1 MTFKTKQ
8 IKLKQSKYRPRSA
21 DELRKLAKDIIN
33 NDVFT
38 SNHLHGHERQHLATV
53 FLPLAMFSPMQKR
66 EMWQQKPFM
75 FYANR
80 GQRNELHGINGV
92 PMLDNV
98 AWLDKTDT
106 LKLEKLMNK
115 YDEKYKD
122 AIETID
128 TTRI

>member
-66 EMWQQKPFM
+66 EMWQQKPWL
-75 FYANR
+75 FYASYG
-80 GQRNELHGINGV
+80 GQRDQFPTGVNGL
-92 PMLDNV
+92 PMMTSV
-98 AWLDKTDT
+98 TWLDKTDT
-106 LKLEKLMNK
+106 LKVETLIRK
-115 YDEKYKD
+115 YED
-122 AIETID
+122 AIKAID
-128 TTRI
+128 TARV

>member
-80 GQRNELHGINGV
+80 GQRNEMHGINGL

-98 AWLDKTDT
+98 AW
-106 LKLEKLMNK
+106 
-115 YDEKYKD
+115 
-122 AIETID
+122 
-128 TTRI
+128 

>member
-1 MTFKTKQ
+1 MKIATKT
-8 IKLKQSKYRPRSA
+8 IKLKQSKYRPRS
-21 DELRKLAKDIIN
+21 DEELRELAKKIIN

-38 SNHLHGHERQHLATV
+38 SNHLHDHERQYLATV

-75 FYANR
+75 FYANSGER
-80 GQRNELHGINGV
+80 DQMHGINGL
-92 PMLDNV
+92 PMLNNV
-98 AWLDKTDT
+98 AWLDKKDT

-122 AIETID
+122 AIETIN